1 MPPLEASYRSSAR
14 RAFATVWLFW
24 AAAAASVPYV
34 AAALW
39 RLSQPTFFGPLAA
52 APRGVLL
59 STTALAL
66 LALLTVAVRLAAL
79 IAFIAW
85 LYRAVKNLPA
95 LGAADPGVTPGWA
108 IGCWFVPFVNI
119 VAPFIV
125 VLRVWRASDPNPAAG
140 RSQEWPLLYAW
151 WGVFLA
157 LAVAGAATW
166 FLGEGAGL
174 ARGQVWAYLF
184 SGIATIAMSLL
195 AVGVVREIERRQTEK
210 SQLQAFA

>member
-14 RAFATVWLFW
+14 RAFATVWLFR

-39 RLSQPTFFGPLAA
+39 RLSQPAFFGPLAA

-95 LGAADPGVTPGWA
+95 LGVADAGVTPGWA
-108 IGCWFVPFVNI
+108 IGCWFVPFVNV

-125 VLRVWRASDPNPAAG
+125 VLRVWRASDPNPVAG
-140 RSQEWPLLYAW
+140 RSQEWPLLYVW

-157 LAVAGAATW
+157 LAAAGAATW
-166 FLGEGAGL
+166 FLRTAGHGL
-174 ARGQVWAYLF
+174 TRGQVWAYLC

-195 AVGVVREIERRQTEK
+195 AVGVVREIDRRLTAK
-210 SQLQAFA
+210 SQLQ